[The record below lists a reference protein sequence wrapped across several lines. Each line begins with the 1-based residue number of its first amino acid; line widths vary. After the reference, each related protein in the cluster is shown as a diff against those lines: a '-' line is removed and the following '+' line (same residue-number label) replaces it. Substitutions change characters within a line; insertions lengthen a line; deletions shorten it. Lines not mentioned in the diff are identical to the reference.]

1 MGEMSKRANSPKNY
15 IALSLC
21 ACYIILMENFHVG
34 QVVYHGSFGTGRVVN
49 IDDLQ
54 GKIVVNF
61 IKAGPKFF
69 TQDSADE
76 ELGNAPPEGGEGED
90 DMEMDELKEA
100 IRQVLLEEG
109 LAGATPIGERWAGG
123 EMLLKPG
130 KPGTQ
135 EKSVPIETFFH
146 KVVMLRNQLR
156 VLEQNINSSESLT
169 DAEKIDMQQYITR
182 CYGSLTTFNVL
193 FSEKKDWFVGA
204 KKE

>member
-1 MGEMSKRANSPKNY
+1 MSKRAKWPKNC
-15 IALSLC
+15 IALSPC

-54 GKIVVNF
+54 GKIIVNF

-69 TQDSADE
+69 TQDKADE
-76 ELGNAPPEGGEGED
+76 ELDNAPPVGGEGED
-90 DMEMDELKEA
+90 EMDRDELKEA

-109 LAGATPIGERWAGG
+109 LVGVTPIGERWAGG

-146 KVVMLRNQLR
+146 KVVMVRNQLR
-156 VLEQNINSSESLT
+156 VLEQNINSSASLT

>member
-1 MGEMSKRANSPKNY
+1 
-15 IALSLC
+15 
-21 ACYIILMENFHVG
+21 MENFHVG
-34 QVVYHGSFGTGRVVN
+34 QVVYHGSLGTGRVVN

-54 GKIVVNF
+54 GKIIVNF

-69 TQDSADE
+69 TQGKADE

-90 DMEMDELKEA
+90 DMDRDGLKEA

-109 LAGATPIGERWAGG
+109 LAGDAPIGERWAGG

-130 KPGTQ
+130 KPGMQ
-135 EKSVPIETFFH
+135 EKSVSIETFFH
-146 KVVMLRNQLR
+146 KIVMVRNQLR
-156 VLEQNINSSESLT
+156 VLEQNINSSASLT

-193 FSEKKDWFVGA
+193 FAEKKDWFIGA

>member
-1 MGEMSKRANSPKNY
+1 MG
-15 IALSLC
+15 
-21 ACYIILMENFHVG
+21 NFHVG

-49 IDDLQ
+49 IDDLR
-54 GKIVVNF
+54 GRIIVNF

-69 TQDSADE
+69 TQGKADE
-76 ELGNAPPEGGEGED
+76 ELSDAQPEGGEGED
-90 DMEMDELKEA
+90 EMDMDELKEA

-109 LAGATPIGERWAGG
+109 LAGAAPIGERWAGG

-130 KPGTQ
+130 KPGMQ

-146 KVVMLRNQLR
+146 KIVMVRNQLR
-156 VLEQNINSSESLT
+156 VLEQNINSTESLT
-169 DAEKIDMQQYITR
+169 DAEKIGMQQYITR

-193 FSEKKDWFVGA
+193 FSEKKDWFIGA